1 MEPRPVH
8 DRQAAK
14 NESAEAAL
22 CRFVSDLTFEA
33 IPPRVIQ
40 FTKGLL
46 IDWLG
51 SALAG
56 KGAPQV
62 EAIERFAAAMGP
74 QDGSSTIVTSR
85 RKTSPYFAAMVNAA
99 ASH

>member
-1 MEPRPVH
+1 MRE
-8 DRQAAK
+8 RQAGK
-14 NESAEAAL
+14 NDELYPTAAL
-22 CRFVSDLTFEA
+22 CGFIADLRFEA

-62 EAIERFAAAMGP
+62 EAIERFALAMGP
-74 QDGSSTIVTSR
+74 KDGPSTIVTSR
-85 RKTSPYFAAMVNAA
+85 RKTSP
-99 ASH
+99 